1 MIEEILKK
9 NKLSIALI
17 LFTTLFCIIIYLKPR
32 FLFTKDGAIRQFGL
46 GKINSSIIPIWI
58 VVFIL
63 AIFCYLFIC
72 CN

>member
-1 MIEEILKK
+1 MIEEIFKN
-9 NKLSIALI
+9 NKLGISLI
-17 LFTTLFCIIIYLKPR
+17 LFTILFSIIIYFKPG

-46 GKINSSIIPIWI
+46 GKVNSSIIPIWVI
-58 VVFIL
+58 VFIL